1 MSTSIIFPMIRNFFN
16 IATGFTSPVKI
27 LLSGSSTETCTDLCI
42 TCPKT
47 LRRCQHTWLGS
58 ITDSMHINLSK
69 LWGTVEDRGTWH
81 ALVYGVAKWRTEERG
96 MLWSMGLQSGR
107 QRNVACFG
115 LCGCKESHWVTEE
128 HQQTAYKPPAGLKH
142 GYCICKGC
150 WFVPESYKRAWRK
163 TASQF

>member
-81 ALVYGVAKWRTEERG
+81 ALVYGVAKNHTEWLKNINKQHTNPQLAWSTVIAFVKGVGLFQSLTRGPGER
-96 MLWSMGLQSGR
+96 LPLNFKPR
-107 QRNVACFG
+107 KRI
-115 LCGCKESHWVTEE
+115 LHWLE
-128 HQQTAYKPPAGLKH
+128 HTPL
-142 GYCICKGC
+142 I
-150 WFVPESYKRAWRK
+150 S
-163 TASQF
+163 T